1 MSRWPARVRTSLSV
15 RLVRVA
21 DARFQRIGL
30 PTDSYDARF
39 FGALGAITGFTVLT
53 YGLLLRY
60 WDLAWFASEDG
71 LTEWWT
77 VATYVGAS
85 AMAAATARH
94 LRRAGLARMGSF
106 YLVLATGLAF
116 GALEEISWGQRLFG
130 WSTPEGFAA
139 VNVQGETTLHNIA
152 EVDRIENTLFLI
164 SALLGIGGGG
174 ARAMLHRTG
183 RVTSA
188 DFVLPSLILAPALA
202 VILAWKAGGPLFLK
216 AMEQLNLRPQG
227 GEIPEVLAGLCVLLF
242 TLANLRRARALG
254 PRNRTR

>member
-1 MSRWPARVRTSLSV
+1 MSRWPGRVRTSLSG
-15 RLVRVA
+15 RLARVA
-21 DARFQRIGL
+21 DAHFVRTGL
-30 PTDSYDARF
+30 PADSYDARF
-39 FGALGAITGFTVLT
+39 FGALAAITGFTVLT
-53 YGLLLRY
+53 YGLVQRY

-77 VATYVGAS
+77 VATYVGGA
-85 AMAAATARH
+85 AMAVATTRY

-106 YLVLATGLAF
+106 YLVLATGLLF
-116 GALEEISWGQRLFG
+116 GALEEISWGQRVFD

-164 SALLGIGGGG
+164 AALVGIGGGI
-174 ARAMLHRTG
+174 ARAMLHRAG

-202 VILAWKAGGPLFLK
+202 LILAWKAGGPLFLK
-216 AMEQLNLRPQG
+216 AMEQVSLRPQG

-254 PRNRTR
+254 PRDRRR